1 MSTYLEPL
9 CVSQPDCELGGITW
23 AASWASLRGTKP
35 GSGAGTCWWGDPGG
49 RRAVWADS
57 GKTTQP
63 DRMDQGSEGR

>member
-1 MSTYLEPL
+1 MG
-9 CVSQPDCELGGITW
+9 QPDCGLGGVTW
-23 AASWASLRGTKP
+23 AASRASLWGTKP

-49 RRAVWADS
+49 RRAVWADL